1 MERCTWATNTT
12 DEMHTYHDDEWGRP
26 VLEE

>member
-12 DEMHTYHDDEWGRP
+12 EEMQAYHDDEWGRP
-26 VLEE
+26 VHEE